1 VLSVFVLGIAIVNA
15 APAITNLDPL
25 VFKLSD
31 IFCVNESEVCI
42 TNAAGTL
49 FNWYENQ
56 PQCKVI
62 TGPEKQCF
70 MSHVYV
76 IVHYFHKALKM

>member
-1 VLSVFVLGIAIVNA
+1 
-15 APAITNLDPL
+15 
-25 VFKLSD
+25 LSD

-42 TNAAGTL
+42 TDAAGTL
-49 FNWYENQ
+49 LYRYEIQ

-70 MSHVYV
+70 VSQMYIV
-76 IVHYFHKALKM
+76 VHYFRKALKM